1 MILKLVKFVKYYYND
16 VNYIYIIVYVIISD
30 V

>member
-16 VNYIYIIVYVIISD
+16 INYIYIIVYVIISD